1 MFDYDG
7 TMVDLRGDVVVPS
20 LATQGS
26 LFGHEAPEVDGS
38 MVGIRHI
45 PLSDGAWVDHLQG
58 WVRGHEVLFED
69 LMERVEWCR
78 HRRAMYDRMVDVPR
92 LLGSLPA
99 RGPTADIAPRI
110 QNALAATYGLAFD
123 RVSLALYRDGR
134 DSVAWH
140 GDQVARDLPQ
150 AMVVTVSLGEPRRFM
165 LRPKAGGPSMAFE
178 LGHGD
183 LVVMGGTCQRTWE
196 HCVPKC
202 ARAGPRMALM
212 FRPSSSSSPPT
223 SEISS
228 FLPARRAEKTK
239 FQNEKLG
246 FCHDRP
252 I

>member
-1 MFDYDG
+1 MGDA
-7 TMVDLRGDVVVPS
+7 TGDVVVPS
-20 LATQGS
+20 LATQAS
-26 LFGHEAPEVDGS
+26 LFGHEAPEVDGA
-38 MVGIRHI
+38 MVGLRRVL
-45 PLSDGAWVDHLQG
+45 LSDGAWVEHLQG

-99 RGPTADIAPRI
+99 CGATADIAPRI
-110 QNALAATYGLAFD
+110 QAALAANYGLVFD

-140 GDQVARDLPQ
+140 GDKVARDLPQ

-196 HCVPKC
+196 HCVPTC

-212 FRPSSSSSPPT
+212 FRPSNSSSPTP
-223 SEISS
+223 SPQPKEPKLRLSYPPS
-228 FLPARRAEKTK
+228 GQKRR
-239 FQNEKLG
+239 N
-246 FCHDRP
+246 
-252 I
+252 